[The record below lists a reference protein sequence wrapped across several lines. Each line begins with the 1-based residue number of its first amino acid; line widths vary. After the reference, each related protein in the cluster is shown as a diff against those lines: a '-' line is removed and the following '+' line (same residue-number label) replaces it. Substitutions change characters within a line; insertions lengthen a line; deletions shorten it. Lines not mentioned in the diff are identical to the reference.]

1 MAKTKKKAPRRR
13 PPQNGYIT
21 DGTLKIAVKG
31 GEHDG
36 ETIEMDLMLL
46 RLAAEESMKEH
57 PLSEVT
63 RDRQKMLEPTA
74 EFAMDLTNRLKRLGY
89 KCSPAIAVN
98 AWLKMCDYFAD
109 VQKKTR

>member
-1 MAKTKKKAPRRR
+1 MPTKTKRTS
-13 PPQNGYIT
+13 QNGYIT
-21 DGTLKIAVKG
+21 DGSLKISVKG
-31 GEHDG
+31 GDYDG

-46 RLAAEESMKEH
+46 RLASEESIKEH
-57 PLSEVT
+57 PLREVT
-63 RDRQKMLEPTA
+63 RNRQKMLEPTA